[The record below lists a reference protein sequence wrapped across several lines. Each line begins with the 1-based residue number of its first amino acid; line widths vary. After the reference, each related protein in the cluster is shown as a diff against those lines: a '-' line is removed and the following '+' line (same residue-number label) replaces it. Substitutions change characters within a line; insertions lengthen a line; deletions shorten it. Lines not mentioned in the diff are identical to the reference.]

1 MRKYWQYLKPYWL
14 FILLAPLSMALEV
27 AMDLWQPNIMSVIID
42 QAIPTGDIHYII
54 QLSLKMIGIAL
65 IGMIGGFGCIFFSS
79 IVGQRSGAKL
89 RDDLFRH
96 IQDFSF
102 SNLDHYSSSSLV
114 VRLTNDINQLQQ
126 MVMMMLR
133 MLIRAPLLF
142 IGGIIMTVSINAK
155 LALILLVTIPLLTLV
170 LIIIIKKGFP
180 LFSLAQKKLD
190 RLNSII
196 QENLSAIRVVKSFV
210 REKQQIERFQQSNQ
224 SLFETNYK
232 AFQMMVLTMPLIML
246 IMNLSTIALL
256 WFGGKSILKGS
267 IQVGQIMAMIQYF
280 NYILFALF
288 MVAFF
293 MIMISR
299 AKASSNRVLEV
310 LNEKVD
316 IYNPSNPV
324 TERSKKGKLQFQD
337 VSFSFDDGSNVS
349 VLSNVSFSIEPGEV
363 VALMGATGSGKTTL
377 VSLIPRLYDI
387 QKGKIELDGVD
398 VRQYDLTILRQS
410 ISLVTQ
416 DSILFSGTIR
426 ENIRWGLPEA
436 TDEEV
441 EWACKM
447 AQASDFIN
455 HFPDGFDTIIGQKGI
470 NLSGGQRQ
478 RLCIARALV
487 RKPSLLIL
495 DDSLSAMDTGTEAR
509 IWQALKSLQPR
520 MTILMIAQRIS
531 TIKEADKIL
540 LLDEGTIVSQGTH
553 ENLIQSSPLYR
564 DIIQS
569 QDSIGIQHG

>member
-1 MRKYWQYLKPYWL
+1 
-14 FILLAPLSMALEV
+14 
-27 AMDLWQPNIMSVIID
+27 
-42 QAIPTGDIHYII
+42 
-54 QLSLKMIGIAL
+54 
-65 IGMIGGFGCIFFSS
+65 
-79 IVGQRSGAKL
+79 
-89 RDDLFRH
+89 
-96 IQDFSF
+96 
-102 SNLDHYSSSSLV
+102 
-114 VRLTNDINQLQQ
+114 
-126 MVMMMLR
+126 
-133 MLIRAPLLF
+133 
-142 IGGIIMTVSINAK
+142 
-155 LALILLVTIPLLTLV
+155 
-170 LIIIIKKGFP
+170 
-180 LFSLAQKKLD
+180 
-190 RLNSII
+190 
-196 QENLSAIRVVKSFV
+196 V

-224 SLFETNYK
+224 SLFETNYR
-232 AFQMMVLTMPLIML
+232 AFQMMALTMPLIML
-246 IMNLSTIALL
+246 IMNLSIIALL

-316 IYNPSNPV
+316 IHNPPNPV
-324 TERSKKGKLQFQD
+324 KERIEKGKLQFLD

-349 VLSNVSFSIEPGEV
+349 VLSNVNFTIESGQV

-377 VSLIPRLYDI
+377 VSLIPRLYDVR
-387 QKGKIELDGVD
+387 KGRVELDDVD
-398 VRQYDLTILRQS
+398 IRQYDLTTLRQS
-410 ISLVTQ
+410 VSLVTQ
-416 DSILFSGTIR
+416 SSILFSGTIR

-447 AQASDFIN
+447 AQAYDFVN
-455 HFPDGFDTIIGQKGI
+455 HFPDGFDTMIGQKGI

-487 RKPSLLIL
+487 REPSLLIL

-509 IWQALKSLQPR
+509 IWQALKSFQPR

-531 TIKEADKIL
+531 TIQEADKIL

-553 ENLIQSSPLYR
+553 ENLIQSSSLYR

>member
-27 AMDLWQPNIMSVIID
+27 AMDLWQPKMMSVIID
-42 QAIPTGDIHYII
+42 QAIPTGNIHYIV
-54 QLSLKMIGIAL
+54 QLSLKMIGIAF

-79 IVGQRSGAKL
+79 IAGQRSGTKL

-96 IQDFSF
+96 IQNFSF

-142 IGGIIMTVSINAK
+142 IGGIIMTVTINAK

-170 LIIIIKKGFP
+170 LIVIIKKGFP
-180 LFSLAQKKLD
+180 LFVLAQKKLD

-232 AFQMMVLTMPLIML
+232 AFQMMALTMPLIML

-316 IYNPSNPV
+316 IYNPSSPV
-324 TERSKKGKLQFQD
+324 TESIEKGKLQFLN
-337 VSFSFDDGSNVS
+337 VSFSFDDGSNIS
-349 VLSNVSFSIEPGEV
+349 VLSHVSFSIEPGEV

-377 VSLIPRLYDI
+377 VSLIPRLYDV
-387 QKGKIELDGVD
+387 QKGKIELDDVD
-398 VRQYDLTILRQS
+398 VRQYDLTTLRQS

-416 DSILFSGTIR
+416 SSILFSGTIR

-436 TDEEV
+436 TDEKI
-441 EWACKM
+441 EWACKI
-447 AQASDFIN
+447 AQAFDFVN
-455 HFPDGFDTIIGQKGI
+455 NFSDGFNTIIGQKGI

-509 IWQALKSLQPR
+509 IWQALKSMQPR

-540 LLDEGTIVSQGTH
+540 LLDEGSIVSQGSH
-553 ENLIQSSPLYR
+553 ENLIQSSLLYR

-569 QDSIGIQHG
+569 QDSRGLHHD